1 VGGGGGGG
9 KDAAAI
15 IPSRDAGGSGG
26 GGGGRGTFMTQR
38 PFGIQKK
45 SFFDSNEVYP
55 KREVKV
61 AKLATGDDL

>member
-1 VGGGGGGG
+1 
-9 KDAAAI
+9 
-15 IPSRDAGGSGG
+15 
-26 GGGGRGTFMTQR
+26 MTQR

-61 AKLATGDDL
+61 AKLATGDDS